1 MPTYIIYDFKGKT
14 KIEPKIQQENPI
26 KNPPIQI
33 NILGLLI
40 CVKIFIA
47 NGIINE

>member
-1 MPTYIIYDFKGKT
+1 MPICIIFDFKGK
-14 KIEPKIQQENPI
+14 PKLKPNIQQVIPI

-33 NILGLLI
+33 NILCLLI
-40 CVKIFIA
+40 CVKNITA